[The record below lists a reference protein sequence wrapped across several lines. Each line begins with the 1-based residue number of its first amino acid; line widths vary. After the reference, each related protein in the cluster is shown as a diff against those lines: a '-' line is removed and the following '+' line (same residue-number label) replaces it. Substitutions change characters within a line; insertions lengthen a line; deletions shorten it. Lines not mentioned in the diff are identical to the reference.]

1 MYTSGDWQL
10 SKTDV
15 FWGEVASDEHVV
27 QLYDNEE
34 AFLDMLAGFAGSGF
48 KAGDSVVLIATA
60 SHLEELGNRLKA
72 HGIHVD
78 SLIANNQYI
87 PLEAEQTLSKIMV
100 DNRPDETSFMQVIG
114 ETVKRARK
122 NNRKIRAFGEMV
134 AILWARDEHAATIE
148 LEQLWNKFCSQE
160 SLTLFCAFPRS
171 VFNDSPYDSI
181 PHICSCHS
189 KIIDNSPRAMIEVRY
204 KPTGVVA
211 TGVNPNGVIAT
222 AV

>member
-34 AFLDMLAGFAGSGF
+34 TFLDMLAGFAGSGF
-48 KAGDSVVLIATA
+48 KAGDSVILIATA
-60 SHLEELGNRLKA
+60 SHLEGLAKRMKA

-78 SLIANNQYI
+78 SLIENNQYI
-87 PLEAEQTLSKIMV
+87 PLEAEHTLSLLLADDYPNEKL
-100 DNRPDETSFMQVIG
+100 FMEVIG
-114 ETVKRARK
+114 QTVKRARK

-134 AILWARDEHAATIE
+134 AILWKKNQTEATIA
-148 LEQLWNKFCSQE
+148 LEELWNKFCTQE
-160 SLTLFCAFPRS
+160 ALTLFCAYPRDI
-171 VFNDSPYDSI
+171 FEDSPCGSI

-189 KIIDNSPRAMIEVRY
+189 KIIDNSPRAMVEVLY
-204 KPTGVVA
+204 KHTS
-211 TGVNPNGVIAT
+211 IIT